1 MANSKRRR
9 KSSIF
14 RVCAFAP
21 GILFCR
27 PQGSGMLIRRPHR
40 TTPSFLATHRAAVW
54 IEVGD
59 WARADLEPQV
69 AVWTAFSPRS
79 AQRDVRWLHRRARW
93 TCRRQ
98 RCGTHTREHS
108 APRFASDRAG
118 RVQSVYVDP
127 NARHQGVARAIMQY
141 ILDFARSAQL
151 ISLSLHPSDP
161 ARSLYAALG
170 FEAADEMT
178 LRLAPG

>member
-1 MANSKRRR
+1 
-9 KSSIF
+9 
-14 RVCAFAP
+14 
-21 GILFCR
+21 
-27 PQGSGMLIRRPHR
+27 MLIRRA
-40 TTPSFLATHRAAVW
+40 TSDDAELLATHRAAVW

-69 AVWTAFSPRS
+69 AVWTAFFSGALRNGTYVGFIAERDGRVAGSGAVLIHASIPRP
-79 AQRDVRWLHRRARW
+79 
-93 TCRRQ
+93 
-98 RCGTHTREHS
+98 G
-108 APRFASDRAG
+108 FASDRAG

-141 ILDFARSAQL
+141 ILDIARSAQL